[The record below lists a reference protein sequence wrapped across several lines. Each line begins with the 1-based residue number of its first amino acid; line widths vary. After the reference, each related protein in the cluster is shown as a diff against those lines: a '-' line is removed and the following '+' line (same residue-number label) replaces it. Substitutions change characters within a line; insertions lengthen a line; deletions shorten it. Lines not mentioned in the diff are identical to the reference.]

1 MGSMASRAARTKAAG
16 RPRDASID
24 VAVLDAVSE
33 LLENSGYSALAVEK
47 VARRAGVSKTA
58 IYRRWPTRQQ
68 LVLAEF
74 QRRLGDVAPVD
85 TGCTLCDL
93 NEALGMFA
101 RTFTCMG
108 PGFFS
113 SLLAD
118 CSMDPAL
125 RKAFMDTLFEP
136 PRQAVHATLA
146 RAVERGDLR
155 SDADL
160 TLVVDSLASLVLYRL
175 LFGHAPVTTETIE
188 QAVNTLLAGIANDFD
203 ALQSR
208 ADAEADHQNV
218 HRAAVR

>member
-68 LVLAEF
+68 LVLAEL

-108 PGFFS
+108 PGS
-113 SLLAD
+113 SVR
-118 CSMDPAL
+118 CW
-125 RKAFMDTLFEP
+125 R
-136 PRQAVHATLA
+136 
-146 RAVERGDLR
+146 
-155 SDADL
+155 
-160 TLVVDSLASLVLYRL
+160 
-175 LFGHAPVTTETIE
+175 
-188 QAVNTLLAGIANDFD
+188 IA
-203 ALQSR
+203 QWTR
-208 ADAEADHQNV
+208 
-218 HRAAVR
+218 R